1 MTNYPKIIGAMPV
14 EGETVVLT
22 FEIGGA
28 HKLYS
33 VRCKDFISQ
42 NKGMKIV
49 RKHNCFS
56 KLRIEDYGGAIEWET
71 PDGEAGIAGDVLFRL
86 AKLQAGE
93 VQGGDKL
100 KQWKEEFHL
109 THAQMAEELGVT
121 ERTIVNYLQKPERIP
136 KYILLAIDGWI
147 SHQSLSPQAS

>member
-1 MTNYPKIIGAMPV
+1 MMDYPKIIGAMPV

-22 FEIGGA
+22 FEIDGA

-56 KLRIEDYGGAIEWET
+56 KLRIEDCGGAIEWET

-100 KQWKEEFHL
+100 KQWKESICDLKEH
-109 THAQMAEELGVT
+109 EGKVKELCGCVPPF
-121 ERTIVNYLQKPERIP
+121 RLFMFPSSKSFQ
-136 KYILLAIDGWI
+136 
-147 SHQSLSPQAS
+147 H